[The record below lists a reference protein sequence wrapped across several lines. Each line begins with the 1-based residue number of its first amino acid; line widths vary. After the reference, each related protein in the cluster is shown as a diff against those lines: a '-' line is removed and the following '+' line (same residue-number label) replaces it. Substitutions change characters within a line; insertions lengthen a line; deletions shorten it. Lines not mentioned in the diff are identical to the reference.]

1 MSPWTA
7 SLRSNHNPKRPID
20 RQLLIVLIPA
30 TIILIVVPFV
40 NDIRDFSVRALM
52 ALLLIFVL
60 SVTVHTITHAK
71 ALIFF
76 IAIAPL
82 VYTAFHVRDI
92 HSLRE
97 MIAVTIVYVVV
108 FTATFFIGRHLAR
121 RPRYKR
127 SRK

>member
-7 SLRSNHNPKRPID
+7 SLRSDSDRKRPID
-20 RQLLIVLIPA
+20 RQLLIALIPA
-30 TIILIVVPFV
+30 TIILVVVPFV
-40 NDIRDFSVRALM
+40 NDIQDFSVRALM

-76 IAIAPL
+76 IAIPL
-82 VYTAFHVRDI
+82 LVFTAVHVRDI

-97 MIAVTIVYVVV
+97 MIVMTIIYVVV
-108 FTATFFIGRHLAR
+108 VTATFWIGRYLAK